1 MPLYEYECEKCGRR
15 VEKIQK
21 YSDPILTI
29 CESCGGKLERLLSS
43 PAIRFKG
50 SGWYV
55 NDYAKKS
62 SDASSSSSADSSPSS
77 EKKEKE
83 AGKEMGTEKGKD
95 STKPSEP
102 AKTSPSKE

>member
-1 MPLYEYECEKCGRR
+1 MPLYEYKCKKCGRR
-15 VEKIQK
+15 VEKIRK
-21 YSDPILTI
+21 FSDPPLTI
-29 CESCGGKLERLLSS
+29 CESCGGKLDQLLSS

-62 SDASSSSSADSSPSS
+62 SDASSSTSGDSSLST
-77 EKKEKE
+77 EKKEEKKE
-83 AGKEMGTEKGKD
+83 AKQEKTP
-95 STKPSEP
+95 SKPSEP